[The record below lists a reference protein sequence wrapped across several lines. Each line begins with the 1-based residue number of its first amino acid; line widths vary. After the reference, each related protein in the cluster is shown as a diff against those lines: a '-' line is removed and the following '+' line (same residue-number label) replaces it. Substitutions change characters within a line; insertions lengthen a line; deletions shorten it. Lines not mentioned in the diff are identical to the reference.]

1 MRIFCIWITWLL
13 HDHRDLLK
21 LSRPRKGKLC
31 LNFFKRGEKVI
42 WECMGKVTNGDL
54 QKATGN
60 MKCSITFYMKQMS
73 KFQIASPRNEREK
86 GSIKRRSQKEH
97 KGWYRL
103 CYVRQVTWLLCTSVS
118 CAVKCGKWKHLP
130 LRVWGRMKWEHVH
143 SMFSTGPAPSKHW
156 GSGKWK

>member
-13 HDHRDLLK
+13 HDHRHLLK

-86 GSIKRRSQKEH
+86 GSIKRRSQKAH

-103 CYVRQVTWLLCTSVS
+103 CYVRQVAWLLCTSVS